1 MRYKIQVTENFRKNL
16 KKLDKQY
23 IRLINNWIIKNLLDI
38 ENPTVKGKALTGNL
52 KGIWR
57 YRIGDYR
64 LIVEI
69 EDDQLKIIAFE
80 FAHRSSVYKFM
91 K

>member
-1 MRYKIQVTENFRKNL
+1 MYQIKITTSVE
-16 KKLDKQY
+16 KQFHKMDHQTVRV
-23 IRLINNWIIKNLLDI
+23 IKNWIIKNLVNT
-38 ENPTVKGKALTGNL
+38 ENPRQSGKDLKGNL

-64 LIVEI
+64 LFATI
-69 EDDQLKIIAFE
+69 EDDTLTVFLIDVG
-80 FAHRSSVYKFM
+80 HRKEIYKN

>member
-64 LIVEI
+64 LFAKIENDKLIIFLIDVGHRKEI
-69 EDDQLKIIAFE
+69 
-80 FAHRSSVYKFM
+80 YK

>member
-16 KKLDKQY
+16 KKLDKQS

-64 LIVEI
+64 LFAKIENDKLIIFLIDVGHRKEI
-69 EDDQLKIIAFE
+69 
-80 FAHRSSVYKFM
+80 YK

>member
-16 KKLDKQY
+16 KKLDKQS

-64 LIVEI
+64 LFVKIENDKLIIFLIDVGHRKEI
-69 EDDQLKIIAFE
+69 
-80 FAHRSSVYKFM
+80 YK

>member
-16 KKLDKQY
+16 KKLDKQS

-64 LIVEI
+64 LFAKIENNKLIIFLIDVGHRKEI
-69 EDDQLKIIAFE
+69 
-80 FAHRSSVYKFM
+80 YK